1 MIDQE
6 QRSLRMQIE
15 SLRQYAFMTERLDE
29 TLDAR
34 LAAIDATDP
43 GRATSLRTDVLLPV
57 RVRRRDILTQ
67 LAVVSQ
73 GYAALGI
80 VKRTN
85 DDLIGAVRGATTTM
99 VAAVRTA
106 ALVAQAIANRRAV
119 EEQIDAVTDA
129 LGGMG
134 EDGPSRTGL
143 DTLQRV
149 LDERVHGPRP
159 DRRLSPERARVD
171 AGRGRGALGAGDA
184 RRAGL
189 RRAARLTLDAVP
201 SGRGWAGAYEGDV
214 GKQSW
219 TGIPKAEIT
228 TRLGELL
235 AVEFVE
241 REELGPGGTA
251 TRIAT
256 LDNDAWVA
264 LEIERSHARPVH
276 NVLRY
281 WPWMDR
287 TRRRLVVVHAILPDA
302 PQQDGPRTELTIWTG
317 ELMERVLGG
326 RFTYC
331 RVELGSDAEDA
342 QLEAALDAVAVLRRP
357 QAARPLAA
365 VL

>member
-1 MIDQE
+1 MP
-6 QRSLRMQIE
+6 
-15 SLRQYAFMTERLDE
+15 
-29 TLDAR
+29 
-34 LAAIDATDP
+34 AA
-43 GRATSLRTDVLLPV
+43 V
-57 RVRRRDILTQ
+57 
-67 LAVVSQ
+67 
-73 GYAALGI
+73 AALS
-80 VKRTN
+80 T
-85 DDLIGAVRGATTTM
+85 
-99 VAAVRTA
+99 
-106 ALVAQAIANRRAV
+106 
-119 EEQIDAVTDA
+119 AVTPDA
-129 LGGMG
+129 Q
-134 EDGPSRTGL
+134 DS
-143 DTLQRV
+143 
-149 LDERVHGPRP
+149 
-159 DRRLSPERARVD
+159 AC
-171 AGRGRGALGAGDA
+171 
-184 RRAGL
+184 
-189 RRAARLTLDAVP
+189 AARLTLDAVP

-228 TRLGELL
+228 KRLGELL

-302 PQQDGPRTELTIWTG
+302 PQQHGPRTELTIWTG

-331 RVELGSDAEDA
+331 RVEPGRTQRMRSSRPHSMPSPCCAD
-342 QLEAALDAVAVLRRP
+342 RRRRAP
-357 QAARPLAA
+357 SRRCSRASRTTG
-365 VL
+365 

>member
-1 MIDQE
+1 M
-6 QRSLRMQIE
+6 
-15 SLRQYAFMTERLDE
+15 
-29 TLDAR
+29 
-34 LAAIDATDP
+34 
-43 GRATSLRTDVLLPV
+43 
-57 RVRRRDILTQ
+57 
-67 LAVVSQ
+67 
-73 GYAALGI
+73 
-80 VKRTN
+80 
-85 DDLIGAVRGATTTM
+85 
-99 VAAVRTA
+99 
-106 ALVAQAIANRRAV
+106 
-119 EEQIDAVTDA
+119 
-129 LGGMG
+129 
-134 EDGPSRTGL
+134 
-143 DTLQRV
+143 
-149 LDERVHGPRP
+149 
-159 DRRLSPERARVD
+159 
-171 AGRGRGALGAGDA
+171 
-184 RRAGL
+184 
-189 RRAARLTLDAVP
+189 
-201 SGRGWAGAYEGDV
+201 

-228 TRLGELL
+228 KRLGELL

-302 PQQDGPRTELTIWTG
+302 PEQDGPRTELTIWTG

>member
-1 MIDQE
+1 
-6 QRSLRMQIE
+6 
-15 SLRQYAFMTERLDE
+15 
-29 TLDAR
+29 
-34 LAAIDATDP
+34 
-43 GRATSLRTDVLLPV
+43 V
-57 RVRRRDILTQ
+57 
-67 LAVVSQ
+67 
-73 GYAALGI
+73 
-80 VKRTN
+80 
-85 DDLIGAVRGATTTM
+85 
-99 VAAVRTA
+99 
-106 ALVAQAIANRRAV
+106 
-119 EEQIDAVTDA
+119 
-129 LGGMG
+129 
-134 EDGPSRTGL
+134 
-143 DTLQRV
+143 
-149 LDERVHGPRP
+149 
-159 DRRLSPERARVD
+159 
-171 AGRGRGALGAGDA
+171 
-184 RRAGL
+184 
-189 RRAARLTLDAVP
+189 TLDAVP
-201 SGRGWAGAYEGDV
+201 SGRGWAAACEGDV

-219 TGIPKAEIT
+219 IGIPKAEIT
-228 TRLGELL
+228 KRLGELL

-331 RVELGSDAEDA
+331 RVELGSDAEEA
-342 QLEAALDAVAVLRRP
+342 QLETALDAVAVLRRP

>member
-1 MIDQE
+1 
-6 QRSLRMQIE
+6 
-15 SLRQYAFMTERLDE
+15 MTERLDE
-29 TLDAR
+29 SLDAR
-34 LAAIDATDP
+34 IAAIDATDP
-43 GRATSLRTDVLLPV
+43 RRATALREDVLLPV

-80 VKRTN
+80 IKRTN
-85 DDLIGAVRGATTTM
+85 DDLIGAVRAATTTT

-119 EEQIDAVTDA
+119 EEGLDAIDDA
-129 LGGMG
+129 LDGKV
-134 EDGPSRTGL
+134 EDGPSGIRPGRVAASWTSAFTALDQIDTFRRSALASMPAAVAARRRRSRPTRRTPPCG
-143 DTLQRV
+143 
-149 LDERVHGPRP
+149 
-159 DRRLSPERARVD
+159 SA
-171 AGRGRGALGAGDA
+171 DA
-184 RRAGL
+184 RRGTLGTGL
-189 RRAARLTLDAVP
+189 
-201 SGRGWAGAYEGDV
+201 AGAYEGDV
-214 GKQSW
+214 GKRSW

-228 TRLGELL
+228 KRLGELL
-235 AVEFVE
+235 AVAFVE

-302 PQQDGPRTELTIWTG
+302 PEQDGPRTELTIWTG

-342 QLEAALDAVAVLRRP
+342 QIEAALDAVAVLRRP